1 MEKNAGIFFCSLAA
15 PSNLPAGY
23 LAESLHRA
31 ALSGQQVEKLHQC
44 GTPVGDCKLSDSGG
58 PEGFYEVVGVLIP
71 RKVPHFKGAVSSG
84 KVKYLDTLLIKAA
97 AKISKAGT
105 RSSTPE
111 NGIGNLVTAGII
123 NTPDY
128 WLAHYHDYPSLG
140 ALLCALGGAV
150 N

>member
-1 MEKNAGIFFCSLAA
+1 MEKDALVFLGALATPADLAA
-15 PSNLPAGY
+15 GHFAKP
-23 LAESLHRA
+23 LHGA
-31 ALSGQQVEKLHQC
+31 ALSGQQVEEPHQR
-44 GTPVGDCKLSDSGG
+44 GALVGDRKLDNPGS
-58 PEGFYEVVGVLIP
+58 PEGFHEVVGVLIP